1 MRQSSYR
8 VNGGGKRLQADAEVK
23 QLAARVSAAD
33 EQLAQQ
39 QRQKRQLEQQLAQQE
54 QQLAQQEQQ
63 VATLDTTLQPFNM
76 LQHSTTCCS
85 WRSNESSWGD
95 KMSLWRSSSESISNP
110 ACHP

>member
-1 MRQSSYR
+1 M
-8 VNGGGKRLQADAEVK
+8 QADAEVK

-54 QQLAQQEQQ
+54 QQLAQQQQQLAQQEQQ